1 MPAQLSLSAAK
12 ITKLTDEGGGGE
24 LLTRQGVTFDA
35 AQIVVRGDVAGVVQ
49 NRQRIEISGVTSI
62 ESPRKG
68 VWLMAAADGLYQ
80 VERLAGRCCGRR

>member
-24 LLTRQGVTFDA
+24 VLFEA

-49 NRQRIEISGVTSI
+49 NRQRVEIKGVRSI
-62 ESPRKG
+62 ESPGRG

-80 VERLAGRCCGRR
+80 VERLVGRCCGRH